1 MKDDPTINRIREA
14 RHRISA
20 ACDHDPRK
28 LVKYFMELQKR
39 HEGRLIQKTPDE
51 KESAGD
57 LVKA

>member
-20 ACDHDPRK
+20 ACEHDPRK
-28 LVKYFMELQKR
+28 LAQYFMELQKR
-39 HEGRLIQKTPDE
+39 HQERLIQQATDE
-51 KESAGD
+51 KESASD